1 MSPGDTALGSPVNG
15 ETGQGFDPHTRSSCG
30 TDSFFFFFSLSL
42 SLSKLKI
49 APPSCKGPS
58 DALILG
64 VDRCNDVDATM
75 AFGTMS

>member
-1 MSPGDTALGSPVNG
+1 MIPHWEAQSMVKLVRVSILIPGVVAVRIL
-15 ETGQGFDPHTRSSCG
+15 
-30 TDSFFFFFSLSL
+30 FFFFFSLSL

-49 APPSCKGPS
+49 ASPSCKGPS